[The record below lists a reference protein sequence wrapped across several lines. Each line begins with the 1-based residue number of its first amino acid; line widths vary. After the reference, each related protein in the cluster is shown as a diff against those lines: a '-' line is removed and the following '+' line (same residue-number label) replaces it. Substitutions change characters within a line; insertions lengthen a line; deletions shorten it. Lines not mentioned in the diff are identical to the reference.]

1 MDEFAWM
8 VRIKEM
14 KAAYITAFSKALENL
29 RVETVPDP
37 ILISGEAKIKIL
49 AASVN
54 PSDVKNV
61 QGKMEDTILPR
72 IPGRDFAGV
81 VVDGP
86 ATLLSTE
93 VWGTGGDVGFT
104 RDGTHAEFIVVPVE
118 AVTPKPRR
126 LSFEQAACVGVNF
139 VTAYLG
145 LATRARLQPGETLLV
160 NGARGGVG
168 SAVLQ
173 LGQALKA
180 RLIAVDRKPFEPAV
194 FKGLDL
200 AGYVDTSQIPLG
212 DAVRQITNGQGA
224 DVAFDCV
231 GGELFEPVLSSLGQL
246 GRHIAITSVGTR
258 RVSFDLLNFYHRRL
272 TLFGIDSRALTV
284 TDSSKLLGA
293 MTPDFEAGRLQPSPI
308 AKRGTLADVCDL
320 YAFVNNDGVGKAVL
334 STPTS

>member
-1 MDEFAWM
+1 M
-8 VRIKEM
+8 R
-14 KAAYITAFSKALENL
+14 AAYITAFSKTFENL

-37 ILISGEAKIKIL
+37 IVTRGEAKIKIL
-49 AASVN
+49 AASIN

-61 QGKMEDTILPR
+61 QGKMEGTILPR

-86 ATLLSTE
+86 ANLLGAE

-104 RDGTHAEFIVVPVE
+104 RDGTHAEFIVVPVG
-118 AVTPKPRR
+118 AVIPKPHR
-126 LSFEQAACVGVNF
+126 LNFEQAACVGVNF

-145 LATRARLQPGETLLV
+145 LVTRAKLQPAETLLV
-160 NGARGGVG
+160 TGARGGVG

-173 LGQALKA
+173 LGQSLKA
-180 RLIAVDRKPFEPAV
+180 RLIAVDRKPFEPAT

-200 AGYVDTSQIPLG
+200 TGYVDTSQTPLS
-212 DAVRQITNGQGA
+212 DAVRQVTNGMGV

-231 GGELFEPVLSSLGQL
+231 GGELFEPALSSLGQL

-258 RVSFDLLNFYHRRL
+258 RVSFDLLSFYHRRL

-284 TDSSKLLGA
+284 TDSSKLLAA
-293 MTPDFEAGRLQPSPI
+293 MTPDFEAGRLQPSPV
-308 AKRGTLADVCDL
+308 AQRGTLAEICEL
-320 YAFVNNDGVGKAVL
+320 YAFVNNGGAGKAVL
-334 STPTS
+334 SAATVG

>member
-1 MDEFAWM
+1 MS
-8 VRIKEM
+8 
-14 KAAYITAFSKALENL
+14 AFSRTLENL

-37 ILISGEAKIKIL
+37 IGTRGEAKIKIL

-54 PSDVKNV
+54 PSDVKNI
-61 QGKMEDTILPR
+61 QGKMEGTILPR

-86 ATLLSTE
+86 TNLLGTE

-118 AVTPKPRR
+118 AVTPKPHR

-139 VTAYLG
+139 VTAHLG
-145 LATRARLQPGETLLV
+145 LVTRAKLQPGETLLV
-160 NGARGGVG
+160 TGARGGVG

-173 LGQALKA
+173 LGQSLNA
-180 RLIAVDRKPFEPAV
+180 RLIAVDRKPFEPAA
-194 FKGLDL
+194 FEGLDL
-200 AGYVDTSQIPLG
+200 VGYVDTSQIPLA
-212 DAVRQITNGQGA
+212 DAVRQITNGIGV

-258 RVSFDLLNFYHRRL
+258 RVSFDLLNFYHGRL
-272 TLFGIDSRALTV
+272 SLFGVDSRALTV
-284 TDSSKLLGA
+284 TDSSKLLAA
-293 MTPDFEAGRLQPSPI
+293 MTPEFEAGRLQPSPI
-308 AKRGTLADVCDL
+308 GKRGTLAEVCEL
-320 YAFVNNDGVGKAVL
+320 YAFVNNGGDGKAVL
-334 STPTS
+334 SVPVAD

>member
-1 MDEFAWM
+1 M
-8 VRIKEM
+8 R
-14 KAAYITAFSKALENL
+14 AAYITAFSKTLENL

-37 ILISGEAKIKIL
+37 IVTSGEAKIKIL

-54 PSDVKNV
+54 PSDVKNI
-61 QGKMEDTILPR
+61 QGKMEGTILPR

-86 ATLLSTE
+86 TNLLGAE

-104 RDGTHAEFIVVPVE
+104 RDGTHAEFIVVPAD

-145 LATRARLQPGETLLV
+145 LVTRAKLQPGETLLV
-160 NGARGGVG
+160 TGARGGVG

-173 LGQALKA
+173 LGQSLKA
-180 RLIAVDRKPFEPAV
+180 RLIAVDRKPFEPAA
-194 FKGLDL
+194 FKGLHL
-200 AGYVDTSQIPLG
+200 VGYVDTSQTPLG
-212 DAVRQITNGQGA
+212 DAVRQITNGMGA

-272 TLFGIDSRALTV
+272 TLVGIDSRALTV
-284 TDSSKLLGA
+284 TDSAKLLAA
-293 MTPDFEAGRLQPSPI
+293 MTPEFEAGRLQPSPI
-308 AKRGTLADVCDL
+308 ATRETLADVCEL
-320 YAFVNNDGVGKAVL
+320 YAFVNNGGAGKAVL
-334 STPTS
+334 SAPSAD

>member
-1 MDEFAWM
+1 M
-8 VRIKEM
+8 R
-14 KAAYITAFSKALENL
+14 AAYITAFSKTLENL

-37 ILISGEAKIKIL
+37 IVTSGEAKIKIL

-54 PSDVKNV
+54 PSDVKNI
-61 QGKMEDTILPR
+61 QGKMEGTILPR

-86 ATLLSTE
+86 TNLLGVE

-104 RDGTHAEFIVVPVE
+104 RDGTHAEFIVVPVD
-118 AVTPKPRR
+118 AVTLKPRR

-145 LATRARLQPGETLLV
+145 LVTRAKLQPGETLLV
-160 NGARGGVG
+160 TGARGGVG

-173 LGQALKA
+173 LGQNLKA
-180 RLIAVDRKPFEPAV
+180 RLIAVDRKPFEPAA

-200 AGYVDTSQIPLG
+200 VGYVDTSQTSLG
-212 DAVRQITNGQGA
+212 DAVRQITNGRGA

-258 RVSFDLLNFYHRRL
+258 RVSFDLLNFYHLRL

-284 TDSSKLLGA
+284 TDSAKLLA
-293 MTPDFEAGRLQPSPI
+293 AIMPEFEAGRLKPSLI
-308 AKRGTLADVCDL
+308 SKRGTLADVREL
-320 YAFVNNDGVGKAVL
+320 YAFVDNGGDGKAVL
-334 STPTS
+334 SAPIVD